1 MFDIGWSELLVIAVV
16 LIVVVGPKDLPPMLR
31 TFGKMMTRFRKVAG
45 DFRAQFDDALR
56 EADLDDVRQTIA
68 DAQKLN
74 PAHSL
79 REAMNPLRQMGNDIK
94 ADLQRSTTVERPAE
108 PQMLPHTDGV
118 ASEPTAPVVAEA
130 PAPVVAPAPAAIAE
144 AAAVVAETA
153 VKPKA
158 VRKPRAKP
166 ELIATEVPTLETTV
180 EAITAPKAARKPR
193 VRAEALD
200 VQASAP
206 VVTSV
211 PVVKE
216 VLSPSTPVRRPRV
229 KAQAADLEGPSVVEP
244 AQVGLPA
251 ADKPKRARKPVAPKP
266 AVDNAVPQQAA
277 GTSNTPVTKEDD
289 A

>member
-56 EADLDDVRQTIA
+56 EADLDDVRQHIA

-94 ADLQRSTTVERPAE
+94 ADLQRSTTVDRPAE
-108 PQMLPHTDGV
+108 ATALPPSDAPSDPALPTMGSQTPQPV
-118 ASEPTAPVVAEA
+118 IAPV
-130 PAPVVAPAPAAIAE
+130 PAAIA
-144 AAAVVAETA
+144 AATPEVSETSA
-153 VKPKA
+153 KPKA
-158 VRKPRAKP
+158 PRKPRAKP
-166 ELIATEVPTLETTV
+166 ELVVTESPSPETVV
-180 EAITAPKAARKPR
+180 EQIPPAKAPRKPR
-193 VRAEALD
+193 ARAEALNVD
-200 VQASAP
+200 A
-206 VVTSV
+206 SV
-211 PVVKE
+211 PVVTE
-216 VLSPSTPVRRPRV
+216 VLSPSAPVRRSRSKP
-229 KAQAADLEGPSVVEP
+229 AASDSDGPSVVEP

-251 ADKPKRARKPVAPKP
+251 GDKPKRVRKPAAAVDSAAAQPP
-266 AVDNAVPQQAA
+266 AVPPNLPA
-277 GTSNTPVTKEDD
+277 TKEDD